1 VDLFD
6 AVRSCFR
13 RWYVI
18 LPLLVITAWY
28 SHHLYASVKPVYY
41 SSAVIGLA
49 APSFRV
55 EASTAGQ
62 PLSRNGLL
70 DVGGPALI
78 ANLSALGLRQPS
90 VVDRVVAAGG
100 LPDYGARLFPVPPT
114 APPIPLVMIE
124 ETSADPAAVRKTL
137 ELVIAAMPAMLRSL
151 QEGASVPEDQ
161 MVHAFVVSPPSDPAA
176 AMPKRT
182 RATISIFVAGLG
194 LTVVFTVLVDVL
206 LVRRRK
212 RIEAGPQA
220 PSAAGGPSPEPTPR
234 GVPEP
239 DGVVGVNEDRFSA
252 ASDGA

>member
-13 RWYVI
+13 RWYVL
-18 LPLLVITAWY
+18 LPLLVITAWFSY
-28 SHHLYASVKPVYY
+28 HAYASVKPVYY

-55 EASTAGQ
+55 EATTAGQ
-62 PLSRNGLL
+62 PVSRNGLL

-90 VVDRVVAAGG
+90 VVDQVVAAGG
-100 LPDYGARLFPVPPT
+100 LPDYSARLFPVPPT

-124 ETSADPAAVRKTL
+124 ETSEDPAAVRRTL
-137 ELVIAAMPAMLRSL
+137 ELVIAAMPATLRSL
-151 QEGASVPEDQ
+151 QEGARVPEDQ
-161 MVHAFVVSPPSDPAA
+161 MVQEFVVSPPSDPAA

-182 RATISIFVAGLG
+182 RATVSIFLAGLG
-194 LTVVFTVLVDVL
+194 LTVLFTVLVDVL

-212 RIEAGPQA
+212 RIEARPQA
-220 PSAAGGPSPEPTPR
+220 PSAAGGPSLGPTPPA
-234 GVPEP
+234 VPEP
-239 DGVVGVNEDRFSA
+239 DDVVGDNKNRISA
-252 ASDGA
+252 TSDGA